1 PGRVSGLS
9 RVVGMATDPVPAPT
23 ARARGHRPPAALGG
37 SRRFTPWLV
46 SHPLGSPPAV
56 LSPCCALTPCP
67 AGRDATRAFAS
78 GDFSPAG
85 LVDSVS
91 GLSPAELLS
100 IHSWLSFYSD
110 NYEPV
115 GKLVGRFYD
124 ENGAPTEALRE
135 VEAAIEE
142 ALKLQAE
149 SDQKEQQF
157 PPCNSEWSSA
167 KGTRFWCSTESGGV
181 PRAWAGVPRRLH
193 RPGSQGTPCV
203 CVRSSGPPWGQ
214 PGSSQH
220 SDRGDLDDPR
230 LQQYEGCHP
239 LAEQCVLLTG

>member
-1 PGRVSGLS
+1 
-9 RVVGMATDPVPAPT
+9 
-23 ARARGHRPPAALGG
+23 
-37 SRRFTPWLV
+37 
-46 SHPLGSPPAV
+46 
-56 LSPCCALTPCP
+56 

-85 LVDSVS
+85 LVDTVS

-149 SDQKEQQF
+149 SDQKKQQF

-230 LQQYEGCHP
+230 LQLYEGCHP
-239 LAEQCVLLTG
+239 LAEQCVLLT

>member
-1 PGRVSGLS
+1 MAREFIHGWGIHSVPG
-9 RVVGMATDPVPAPT
+9 
-23 ARARGHRPPAALGG
+23 AL
-37 SRRFTPWLV
+37 TL
-46 SHPLGSPPAV
+46 LGSPLAV
-56 LSPCCALTPCP
+56 LSPVP

-124 ENGAPTEALRE
+124 ENGAPTAALRE

-149 SDQKEQQF
+149 SDQQQQQF

-167 KGTRFWCSTESGGV
+167 KGTRFWCSRESGG
-181 PRAWAGVPRRLH
+181 WY
-193 RPGSQGTPCV
+193 
-203 CVRSSGPPWGQ
+203 
-214 PGSSQH
+214 
-220 SDRGDLDDPR
+220 RGDSSYNIGILEDQSADQVRLDVKLIIQMSAIAPS
-230 LQQYEGCHP
+230 P
-239 LAEQCVLLTG
+239 VLSLYKLEKN